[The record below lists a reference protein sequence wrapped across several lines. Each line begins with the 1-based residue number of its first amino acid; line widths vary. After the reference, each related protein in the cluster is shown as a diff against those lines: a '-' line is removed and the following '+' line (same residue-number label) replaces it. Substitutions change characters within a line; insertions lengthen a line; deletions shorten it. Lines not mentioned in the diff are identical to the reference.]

1 MLLFPKSIIL
11 ISMAFSYAHIWG
23 VWYGAAFSVL
33 FNYFCINIAHTLA
46 FLIGRYIFGDFI
58 YSRAIRYKIFFA
70 LDRAVVAEGAWILFL
85 LRSSCIIPTSILT
98 YCCAVTEMSLK

>member
-1 MLLFPKSIIL
+1 LLLFPKSIIL